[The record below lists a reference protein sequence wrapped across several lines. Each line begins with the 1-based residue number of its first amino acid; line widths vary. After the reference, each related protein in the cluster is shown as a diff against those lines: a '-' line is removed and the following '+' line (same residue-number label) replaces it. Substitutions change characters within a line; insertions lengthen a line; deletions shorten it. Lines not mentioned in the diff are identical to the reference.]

1 MRLSLQQ
8 LFWRFSILDYWC
20 YIGTLKIVYDET
32 FTVVAGCKRWRNWS
46 SSFSP
51 HWFGCWK
58 LLCVWLCCIVIVFKI
73 FASFSQFLSVLCKF
87 HVLFHVFQHMIWSL
101 LNATYQSDDV
111 SKSKICNDISMIGD
125 TFRCHSETVETH
137 IKELVFVR
145 TFRLRCHRLK
155 PLNKN
160 PKEAEMGMFLIYWIL
175 CFWFK
180 NSWVEMFIDCL
191 HFSSCTKYDKIIIQ
205 DFWL

>member
-58 LLCVWLCCIVIVFKI
+58 LLWVWLCCIVIVFKI
-73 FASFSQFLSVLCKF
+73 FVPFSQFLSVLCKF

-101 LNATYQSDDV
+101 LNATSIRWCIQIKNMQQYIHDWWYIQLSF
-111 SKSKICNDISMIGD
+111 GD
-125 TFRCHSETVETH
+125 SRNP
-137 IKELVFVR
+137 
-145 TFRLRCHRLK
+145 HRRACFCENL
-155 PLNKN
+155 
-160 PKEAEMGMFLIYWIL
+160 EAEI
-175 CFWFK
+175 
-180 NSWVEMFIDCL
+180 
-191 HFSSCTKYDKIIIQ
+191 SSLEN
-205 DFWL
+205 FE